1 MGIVTT
7 SVEFSITT
15 SYVFSVKC
23 THLFGIMNWP
33 FHGEI
38 LQVQSSFRSMALS
51 ECVLCNLTCGFCT
64 SCYYTAG
71 LYLEAEKQELKSSLL
86 AISDLDWKEKAISN
100 VSQASDPC
108 PTYLIINFLYLC
120 IFFFW
125 FTCNSELNLCSFSW
139 ASDALSPML

>member
-1 MGIVTT
+1 
-7 SVEFSITT
+7 
-15 SYVFSVKC
+15 
-23 THLFGIMNWP
+23 
-33 FHGEI
+33 
-38 LQVQSSFRSMALS
+38 MALS
-51 ECVLCNLTCGFCT
+51 EYVLCNLTCGFCT

-86 AISDLDWKEKAISN
+86 AINDLDWKEKAISN

-125 FTCNSELNLCSFSW
+125 FTCNSELNLCSVSW
-139 ASDALSPML
+139 ASNALSPML